1 MKARTYTQNK
11 WHVSADIIIWSAI
24 IFYGLNEVLPYDQI
38 ALRYMTCAAFIIPSL
53 FTRSRF
59 LFYVPRLMICAVTE
73 FSQQVLA
80 VMIRRTA
87 MMMFMFGFSFFM
99 AFFISNSLMV
109 SSWEFSWLFVVVDS
123 ALVTVSVMFSVH
135 LVYSVVPSRAW
146 YSSSK

>member
-99 AFFISNSLMV
+99 AFFITGDQQV
-109 SSWEFSWLFVVVDS
+109 SHSVLWAKAGKYYFVKNRRKVC
-123 ALVTVSVMFSVH
+123 LRF
-135 LVYSVVPSRAW
+135 
-146 YSSSK
+146 